1 GNVWFRVKLTS
12 SPCSLVAFSAA
23 VNVWL
28 SACIARTEVKEV
40 SSAPVAAFSAIAYPS
55 PFTENFMLNVTTPS
69 EDKVQVMVYDMIGK
83 LVDQRE
89 VSPTDVATLE
99 IGDRFPSGLY
109 NVIVTQGDNTKT
121 LRVIKR

>member
-1 GNVWFRVKLTS
+1 MQYGLILGANASTYNAPAVGQTGNVWFRVKLTS

-69 EDKVQVMVYDMIGK
+69 EDKVQVMVYDMISSTS
-83 LVDQRE
+83 LC
-89 VSPTDVATLE
+89 PTL
-99 IGDRFPSGLY
+99 
-109 NVIVTQGDNTKT
+109 
-121 LRVIKR
+121 